1 MSNTATR
8 FFQMLKA
15 LSASLR
21 LKDVLE
27 AVVLQFSELGGGAK
41 VAVFLSDNDS
51 LSLKLMNARGY
62 SEASIDQMRILSF
75 QAETLLKTVV
85 QKRQV
90 MSTSDI
96 KEAPDVSAVIMARE
110 SSKGQIA
117 LPLVASSLLVG
128 AILIDINDPAVLER
142 IEFFKDLAEFASQA
156 IANSILFGRSEY
168 ERERLGTLYKTSVAL
183 GGSSLKTMEVLQIAA
198 DTSLILANTPH
209 CAILM
214 VDPSRTRFNVAA
226 FKGLDGNSMA
236 HFDLSLEDTLA
247 GRCLVANKT
256 EYVADATNIQL
267 SLPRSTGGGLF
278 GSAVALP
285 LIHEQD
291 VCGVLM
297 LFSVDV
303 RAFHREQIDLL
314 ELLARQVGTALHIA
328 MTHESVSA
336 QTVQDAHT
344 GLYNHWHFN
353 ESLGRELE
361 RSVRHKH
368 EFSILRLDIDHL
380 SRVNELLGPAKGD
393 EAIKHVAR
401 IIKNTLRDIDIPCR
415 YGSQEFA
422 VILPETPRKNAAEV
436 AERLRQR
443 IRAESAPGVGMV
455 TISIGMASFPENGDE
470 PSSLLKGA
478 EQALDV
484 AKFEGRDR
492 LKVAEYGISSSVDG
506 PTWDE
511 LARQAK
517 LAVLS
522 ERQTKAQTQSRLAVP
537 PEYAP
542 WMRAV
547 PGWGQKKK
555 TDSYAAKD

>member
-1 MSNTATR
+1 MSDNSTSK
-8 FFQMLKA
+8 FVHMLKA
-15 LSASLR
+15 LNSSLR

-27 AVVLQFSELGGGAK
+27 SVVMQFSELGANAR
-41 VAVFLSDNDS
+41 VAVFLADNDS

-62 SEASIDQMRILSF
+62 SEASIEQIRVLSF
-75 QAETLLKTVV
+75 QAESLLKNVV
-85 QKRQV
+85 QKRQAMYTADV
-90 MSTSDI
+90 SV
-96 KEAPDVSAVIMARE
+96 APDLSAAVMTRE
-110 SSKGQIA
+110 GSKGQIG
-117 LPLVASSLLVG
+117 LPLIASNLLVG
-128 AILIDINDPAVLER
+128 AVLMDVVDLNVLEHLDLL
-142 IEFFKDLAEFASQA
+142 KSLAEISSQA
-156 IANSILFGRSEY
+156 IANAILFGRSEY
-168 ERERLGTLYKTSVAL
+168 ERDRLGTLYKTSLAL
-183 GGSSLKTMEVLQIAA
+183 GGSSLKIMEVIQIAA

-209 CAILM
+209 CAVLM
-214 VDPSRTRFNVAA
+214 IDPSRSKFNVAA
-226 FKGLDGNSMA
+226 VKGLDGNSLA
-236 HFDLSLEDTLA
+236 HFDLALEDTLA
-247 GRCLVANKT
+247 GRAVVAGRT
-256 EYVADATNIQL
+256 EYAADATSVQMA
-267 SLPRSTGGGLF
+267 LPRSTGGGLF
-278 GSAVALP
+278 GSSVAVPVA
-285 LIHEQD
+285 HEQD
-291 VCGVLM
+291 VIGVLM
-297 LFSVDV
+297 LFSVDI
-303 RAFHREQIDLL
+303 RAFHREQIELL
-314 ELLARQVGTALHIA
+314 ESLAKQVGTALNIA

-361 RSVRHKH
+361 RSIRHKH

-380 SRVNELLGPAKGD
+380 SRVNELLGPLKGD

-422 VILPETPRKNAAEV
+422 VLLPETPRKNAAEV

-443 IRAESAPGVGMV
+443 IRAEAAPGVGMV
-455 TISIGMASFPENGDE
+455 TISIGMASFPETGEE
-470 PSSLLKGA
+470 PVVLLKAA

-492 LKVAEYGISSSVDG
+492 VKLAETGGVQREGVS
-506 PTWDE
+506 WDE

-522 ERQTKAQTQSRLAVP
+522 ERQTKLQTQSRLSVD

-547 PGWGQKKK
+547 PAWGKKK
-555 TDSYAAKD
+555 SDVAAGKE

>member
-1 MSNTATR
+1 MGENTTTR

-15 LSASLR
+15 LSSSLR

-27 AVVLQFSELGGGAK
+27 AVVVQFSELGGNAK

-62 SEASIDQMRILSF
+62 NDDSIEQMRILSF
-75 QAETLLKTVV
+75 QAESLLKQVM
-85 QKRQV
+85 QKRQC
-90 MSTSDI
+90 MFTSD
-96 KEAPDVSAVIMARE
+96 KNQTPDISAAIMSRE
-110 SSKGQIA
+110 GSKGQIG

-128 AILIDINDPAVLER
+128 AVLIDVNDVNVLER
-142 IEFFKDLAEFASQA
+142 IDFFKDLSEAASQA

-183 GGSSLKTMEVLQIAA
+183 GGSSLKTVEVLQIAA
-198 DTSLILANTPH
+198 DTALILANTPH
-209 CAILM
+209 CAILI
-214 VDPSRTRFNVAA
+214 VDSARTKFNVAA
-226 FKGLDGNSMA
+226 FKGLDGNSLA
-236 HFDLSLEDTLA
+236 NFDLSLEDTLA
-247 GRCLVANKT
+247 GRSLVSTRT
-256 EYVADATNIQL
+256 EYAADATNIQL

-278 GSAVALP
+278 GSAVAVP
-285 LIHEQD
+285 MVHEQD
-291 VCGVLM
+291 VSGVLM
-297 LFSVDV
+297 LFSVDL
-303 RAFHREQIDLL
+303 RAFHREQLDLL
-314 ELLARQVGTALHIA
+314 ESLARQVGTALHIA
-328 MTHESVSA
+328 MTHESISA

-380 SRVNELLGPAKGD
+380 SRVNELLGASKGD

-422 VILPETPRKNAAEV
+422 VILPETPRKNATEV

-455 TISIGMASFPENGDE
+455 TVSIGMASYPENGEE
-470 PSSLLKGA
+470 PVALLKGA
-478 EQALDV
+478 EQALDI

-492 LKVAEYGISSSVDG
+492 LKISGSGPGGHTEGI
-506 PTWDE
+506 PWDE

-522 ERQTKAQTQSRLAVP
+522 ERQNRAQHQSRLAVP
-537 PEYAP
+537 AQYAP

-547 PGWGQKKK
+547 PGWGPKKK
-555 TDSYAAKD
+555 TDSNT